1 MLFFEEEIKYIKDKN
16 NGNNYFN
23 ILIYTFKIGL
33 LLLLI
38 LNLFFLL
45 FDKLFLNIRKNYFYI
60 KKLYIRV

>member
-16 NGNNYFN
+16 NGNYYIN
-23 ILIYTFKIGL
+23 IIIYTFKIGL

-45 FDKLFLNIRKNYFYI
+45 FEKTFFKYNYFSI
-60 KKLYIRV
+60 KIIY